1 VCTISRKFYFIQ
13 AAKKGKRPT
22 SEPEQ
27 KLRTHRSSGVSKQPR
42 KVDRHLSLHRI
53 SPDVCTHGKVNVTPV
68 KAKGKSLHKGKGK
81 PGHKQHLQA
90 RVSDE
95 DSLSECDIMDDE
107 FDDAAPG
114 HSDGDS
120 GQLDEF
126 HSAREASSGEDLRDG
141 ICDDG
146 SSSDNSGSDDKA
158 VRFLMHVVP
167 SCAIK
172 LHHV

>member
-1 VCTISRKFYFIQ
+1 
-13 AAKKGKRPT
+13 
-22 SEPEQ
+22 
-27 KLRTHRSSGVSKQPR
+27 
-42 KVDRHLSLHRI
+42 
-53 SPDVCTHGKVNVTPV
+53 VNVTPV

-81 PGHKQHLQA
+81 PRHKQHLQA

-114 HSDGDS
+114 LSDGDS

-167 SCAIK
+167 RCAIK
-172 LHHV
+172 LHHVEHRFGKATRTKAWIRAYMHTNCSLYASSAICILYAALECDPENVSILGG